1 MNMMKAAVIHE
12 HGERDVVRLEQ
23 IPIPQPALDEVRI
36 KVYACALNWLD
47 VGVRRGPQFGAIPL
61 PLITGVDI
69 SGVIDVVG
77 EAVSGW
83 LAGDEVTLYS
93 LVTCGDCEYCRQ
105 GDVTVCAQHRI
116 IGEHLNGGLAEYVV
130 VPARNLIPKPV
141 NLSHVEVAA
150 LPVVAMTAW
159 HMLISV
165 AGLQAG
171 ETLFIPGA
179 GGGVASMGIQIG
191 KYAGAKVYASTSTP
205 EKMEQ
210 ARALGA
216 DMVFNYREADWV
228 QQVIDATD
236 GRGVDVVQ
244 DNVGALTW
252 SDSLKTLARN
262 GRMVVC
268 GSHSGKHF
276 NLAIPQIY
284 HRQLRIL
291 GANGGTYNELVTAL
305 ELANQGIL
313 RPVIDTVLPLSAIH
327 EGHRLLEEHDHFGKV
342 VMQIVADE

>member
-1 MNMMKAAVIHE
+1 MNMMKAAVIHG

-23 IPIPQPALDEVRI
+23 TPIPQPAADEVRI
-36 KVYACALNWLD
+36 RVHACALNWLD

-69 SGVIDVVG
+69 SGVVDAVG
-77 EAVSGW
+77 DEVSAW
-83 LAGDEVTLYS
+83 QSGDEVTLYS

-130 VPARNLIPKPV
+130 VPARNLIPKPI

-228 QQVIDATD
+228 QQIIDATD

-244 DNVGALTW
+244 DNVGAATW